1 MMQPPWKAIWSL
13 LKILK
18 IKLLCG
24 QAVPLHGIYQKKKKN
39 HPTLFHKYV
48 FITMLIAASFI
59 IAKTWKQPICLL
71 TDEQTKKILCI

>member
-1 MMQPPWKAIWSL
+1 MESPQNIKNKTTMWSSSSSSWYL
-13 LKILK
+13 SKK
-18 IKLLCG
+18 
-24 QAVPLHGIYQKKKKN
+24 KKKKN

-71 TDEQTKKILCI
+71 TDEQTKKILYT